1 MSVDIRVAANNSTSS
16 YCVRLYAKAL
26 EEANEQGSALPF
38 ILSWDDC
45 LFEFALKSN
54 VHQMNIFGYLL
65 IIQTLPWYPIFY
77 LVRLHSVT
85 RPFTTPYICVLHWC
99 ITRIKTSNESQSN
112 ECCTRAGF
120 PSAWFRHAVYVY
132 RLYISSYDLKLIVFK
147 LCLSDIGI
155 MRWYGTWCVY
165 ACAMIQRWYSSNRSL
180 SRSSLFH
187 PLSLSRRS
195 TTMSSP

>member
-1 MSVDIRVAANNSTSS
+1 MSKEVRYHLYFLETIVFWVRFEIERSPDEYLPISIDYTNVAVIFNFLTRTS
-16 YCVRLYAKAL
+16 
-26 EEANEQGSALPF
+26 PF
-38 ILSWDDC
+38 D
-45 LFEFALKSN
+45 
-54 VHQMNIFGYLL
+54 
-65 IIQTLPWYPIFY
+65 
-77 LVRLHSVT
+77 HSPLRHIVYT
-85 RPFTTPYICVLHWC
+85 YYIHWC

-155 MRWYGTWCVY
+155 MQWYGTWCVY